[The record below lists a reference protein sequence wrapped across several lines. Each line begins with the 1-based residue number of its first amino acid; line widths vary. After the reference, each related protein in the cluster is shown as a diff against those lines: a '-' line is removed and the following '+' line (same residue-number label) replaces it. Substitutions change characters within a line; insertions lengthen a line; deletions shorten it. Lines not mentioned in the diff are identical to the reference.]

1 MMQKCE
7 FIFYLFTQEEVMQ
20 LGMIGL
26 GKMGAN
32 MVRRLMQGGHSCVG
46 FDVNLANVES
56 LESEGAQG
64 ATTLEELVAML
75 QPPRAIWCMVP
86 AGDLT
91 EDTVMALSQLLDKND
106 IIIDG
111 GNSFYKDGVRRAKTL
126 ADKGIHYVDVGTS
139 GGVWGV
145 SRGYCLMIGGATE
158 AVQLLDPIFKTLAPG
173 IGDIP
178 LTPGRDHENGTA
190 EQGYLHCGPVGSGHF
205 VKMIHNGIEY
215 GMMKAYAEGFD
226 IMRNA
231 TSTNLPEKHRYD
243 LNLTEIAEVWRRG
256 SVIESWLLDLTAI
269 SLAEDPDLSG
279 YSGYVEDSGEG
290 RWTVMA
296 AVEEAVPAHV
306 LTAALYSRFR
316 SRQPNTFSDKII
328 SAMRKQFG
336 GHVEKK

>member
-1 MMQKCE
+1 
-7 FIFYLFTQEEVMQ
+7 MQ

-32 MVRRLMQGGHSCVG
+32 MVRRLMAGGHICVG
-46 FDVNLANVES
+46 FDVDTSSVENLKN
-56 LESEGAQG
+56 EGAQG
-64 ATTLEELVAML
+64 ALTLEDLVAKL
-75 QPPRAIWCMVP
+75 QPPRVIWCMVP

-91 EDTVMALSQLLDKND
+91 EKTVMALSKLLDEND

-111 GNSFYKDGVRRAKTL
+111 GNSFYKDAVRRSKTL
-126 ADKGIHYVDVGTS
+126 SAKGIYYIDVGTS
-139 GGVWGV
+139 GGIWGAE
-145 SRGYCLMIGGATE
+145 RGYCLMIGGSE
-158 AVQLLDPIFKTLAPG
+158 QAVQYLDPIFKTLAPG
-173 IGDIP
+173 TGEIP
-178 LTPGRDHENGTA
+178 LTPGRDNPNSTA
-190 EQGYLHCGPVGSGHF
+190 EHGYLHCGPVGSGHF

-226 IMRNA
+226 IMKNA
-231 TSTNLPEKHRYD
+231 TSTNLPEEHRYD
-243 LNLTEIAEVWRRG
+243 LNLTEISEVWRRG

-269 SLAEDPDLSG
+269 SLTEDPDLSS

-316 SRQPNTFSDKII
+316 SRQHNTFSDKII